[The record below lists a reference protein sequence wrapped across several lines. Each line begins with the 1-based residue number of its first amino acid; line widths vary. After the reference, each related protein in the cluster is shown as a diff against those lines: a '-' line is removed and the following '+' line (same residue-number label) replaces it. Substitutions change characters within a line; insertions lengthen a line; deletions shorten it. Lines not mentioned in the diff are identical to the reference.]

1 MIWRDIHAI
10 CDISRGRSVWSVP
23 GVLGEVRQMTWRI
36 FATSLRKPNVWTE
49 RDLNL
54 NPAFLCELDKLGS
67 SLTVNFT
74 KVTPKT
80 LKLYY
85 HFMCFSKCVVSV
97 RFKINM
103 FKATKYTRHQEKM
116 SRRAAWVGGRPH
128 VLPGPPGLRSR
139 VSSPRDTLPAL
150 IPHPIS
156 AYPPLL
162 SSFVHSRTRQ
172 HVVSVAPG
180 RA

>member
-1 MIWRDIHAI
+1 
-10 CDISRGRSVWSVP
+10 
-23 GVLGEVRQMTWRI
+23 
-36 FATSLRKPNVWTE
+36 
-49 RDLNL
+49 
-54 NPAFLCELDKLGS
+54 
-67 SLTVNFT
+67 
-74 KVTPKT
+74 
-80 LKLYY
+80 
-85 HFMCFSKCVVSV
+85 MCFSKCVVSV

-116 SRRAAWVGGRPH
+116 SRRAASVGGGPH

-139 VSSPRDTLPAL
+139 VSSPRDTLLAL